1 MDSSLHQ
8 IPHNHS
14 SYCEARAAEH
24 HCIANGRH
32 KRNIWRAELSKQNSA
47 EAKSEGN
54 KRAADSKYN
63 QSEISHELPRDL
75 TAKHHALPHRAI
87 ICASGAY
94 LFMSDMSLFV
104 LNMETHVSYQII
116 GRIKSSRTKRIAR
129 IVVYGKS
136 ITESSAS
143 ERDDVNTATPQHPR
157 SRSSPGTGVQRYPYS
172 NFRERVARR
181 QNARTLQ
188 GLASTIRAGGDH
200 K

>member
-32 KRNIWRAELSKQNSA
+32 RNIWRAELSKQNSA

-104 LNMETHVSYQII
+104 LNMETHVSYQINQSHKI
-116 GRIKSSRTKRIAR
+116 EQPNGRPCPLWVIS
-129 IVVYGKS
+129 G
-136 ITESSAS
+136 
-143 ERDDVNTATPQHPR
+143 H
-157 SRSSPGTGVQRYPYS
+157 RSSS
-172 NFRERVARR
+172 NQCCFTPKSGHWE
-181 QNARTLQ
+181 
-188 GLASTIRAGGDH
+188 
-200 K
+200 